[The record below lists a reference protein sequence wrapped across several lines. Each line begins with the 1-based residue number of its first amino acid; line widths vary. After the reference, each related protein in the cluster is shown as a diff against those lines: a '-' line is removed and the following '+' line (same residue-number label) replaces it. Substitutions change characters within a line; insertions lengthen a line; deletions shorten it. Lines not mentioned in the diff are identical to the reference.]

1 MKSLLLQ
8 TKKGTGSRQ
17 ALEFVHDM
25 YHELGIQDLTV
36 QTEDAWVAAA
46 SYFSSFTP
54 LLMVVVSLGYPHY
67 QFFER
72 VLIRFMIYTNI
83 SNMFLSV
90 DDSW

>member
-8 TKKGTGSRQ
+8 TRKGTDNRQ
-17 ALEFVHDM
+17 VLEFVHDM

-46 SYFSSFTP
+46 SYLSSFPHMINGDDIFRLAILSIFQT
-54 LLMVVVSLGYPHY
+54 STLGLWYIP
-67 QFFER
+67 
-72 VLIRFMIYTNI
+72 II

-90 DDSW
+90 DDCW